1 MTEQEKDEFIR
12 KRLTQDK
19 VISKNAENIFKKNY
33 IMEENMENKRMGI
46 LKYKKV
52 LAIVASL
59 LIILGGANVY
69 ASTNGYGNI
78 FFLVNYLITG
88 NNETKENDEV
98 LSDKDITI
106 SYENI
111 SIEGDITIRI
121 EKFQIKDGK
130 AKLIVKVDET
140 KEQNENITPFIY
152 KVFDENG
159 NELASQN
166 SSKSIQDE
174 LYTDEIIIDNYSK
187 DTNILVLKIYTP
199 IQELLKEI
207 KINLENK
214 TIEISRNTDELEKIS
229 EIELKEYLG
238 QYVKLNSYDIFVS
251 ENGNIT
257 KEEWNNQEKVSVA
270 MNLIYTN
277 EEANGEYKAYDNIKF
292 TQAKVKQAIKEFMG
306 ENNSGEL
313 KLPGDGWGFIS
324 YDESSKSYM
333 NEPGDGGINGLC
345 IAIKNIKYNNGIYE
359 VTFTYC
365 YPSEENY
372 TLGNIDKL
380 AVYETTMKFKLN
392 SEYKYTKYCL
402 VDFDKNEYKKIKESE
417 IEELDYNLDDTDFT
431 ELNTTDDEITRLDL
445 DSGNN
450 TSISSSDNSNSQT

>member
-187 DTNILVLKIYTP
+187 ETNILVLKIYTP

-257 KEEWNNQEKVSVA
+257 K
-270 MNLIYTN
+270 
-277 EEANGEYKAYDNIKF
+277 
-292 TQAKVKQAIKEFMG
+292 
-306 ENNSGEL
+306 
-313 KLPGDGWGFIS
+313 
-324 YDESSKSYM
+324 
-333 NEPGDGGINGLC
+333 
-345 IAIKNIKYNNGIYE
+345 
-359 VTFTYC
+359 
-365 YPSEENY
+365 
-372 TLGNIDKL
+372 
-380 AVYETTMKFKLN
+380 
-392 SEYKYTKYCL
+392 
-402 VDFDKNEYKKIKESE
+402 
-417 IEELDYNLDDTDFT
+417 
-431 ELNTTDDEITRLDL
+431 
-445 DSGNN
+445 
-450 TSISSSDNSNSQT
+450 